1 MITGL
6 VFGKFM
12 PVHAGHLALIDFA
25 RQQCDQL
32 IVSMSYTAT
41 DPIPASVRFGWL
53 TELLAPYPTI
63 TVVAEVDDFHDP
75 TLPLW
80 EATKSWAM
88 FIKKRF
94 PTVSVFFASEAYG
107 LPLAH
112 HSGLRYVAFDP
123 ARQQVPISATLIR
136 QDPAGNSHFLPAL
149 VKAYFTEQTATS
161 LSDKDLPG
169 INHPDE

>member
-53 TELLAPYPTI
+53 TELLAPY
-63 TVVAEVDDFHDP
+63 HY
-75 TLPLW
+75 
-80 EATKSWAM
+80 
-88 FIKKRF
+88 R
-94 PTVSVFFASEAYG
+94 
-107 LPLAH
+107 
-112 HSGLRYVAFDP
+112 SGGGR
-123 ARQQVPISATLIR
+123 
-136 QDPAGNSHFLPAL
+136 
-149 VKAYFTEQTATS
+149 
-161 LSDKDLPG
+161 
-169 INHPDE
+169 